1 MHDHASI
8 FSVTAMP
15 AERHLAKSDCSV
27 GLKLILL
34 IFKLVFAG
42 LQHGWLQASP
52 LEKKKSNILK
62 KACYLGLRAAVRRC

>member
-15 AERHLAKSDCSV
+15 TEIRLAKSDCSV

-34 IFKLVFAG
+34 IFKLMFTS
-42 LQHGWLQASP
+42 LQHGWLRVSP
-52 LEKKKSNILK
+52 LEKKSNILK
-62 KACYLGLRAAVRRC
+62 KACYFGLCAAVRHR